1 MNNNNKKPFRIL
13 FIVFFF
19 LTIMFCGIAY
29 FLQNNVYNKEGKVTG
44 EALITRID
52 GEDRTYYEYVVDGVK
67 VSKYTSST
75 TSSLSVGSKTKVYY
89 NPNNIKESFLDF
101 EYYSVISLYIS
112 AGVMF
117 VIAFIFILASLKKV
131 KDLKWYRENGM
142 VLSAKI
148 TKVFA
153 PYNRPPYFIFC
164 EYDGYDQKYT
174 YKSGP
179 LNKDP
184 RPMLEEYDIK
194 RGTVYVEPDNYK
206 KYMVD
211 TSSIEGKDIY

>member
-1 MNNNNKKPFRIL
+1 MNNNNNNKKTFRTL

-44 EALITRID
+44 EALITRI
-52 GEDRTYYEYVVDGVK
+52 
-67 VSKYTSST
+67 
-75 TSSLSVGSKTKVYY
+75 
-89 NPNNIKESFLDF
+89 DF

-194 RGTVYVEPDNYK
+194 RVTVYVEPDNYK